1 MLYRSASMVCS
12 CLISWSRSMSGLRV
26 LMREAMS
33 VAVRSVPPVW

>member
-1 MLYRSASMVCS
+1 MLYRSVSIDNS
-12 CLISWSRSMSGLRV
+12 WLIWWSRFMSGFRV